1 MTDTPLRGAGVLVT
15 RPRAQAAELVAA
27 IQENGGNAIEFPVI
41 EIAPRA
47 ESEIAREAAALGEAD
62 IAVFVS
68 RNAVAHGLSHV
79 ATKLTATT
87 GPSTAAAIE
96 AAGRVVDIAPHSGY
110 DSESLLAS
118 SALQDVAGK
127 RIVIVR
133 GGDGRELLADTLRER
148 GATVN
153 YLSVYE
159 RIRPDIDQKLLA
171 EVETHWRDGELH
183 AITVMSTESLANLI
197 ALLPNISAQQ
207 FENMPLV
214 TPAARVIKEALNR
227 FPASQPV
234 LASGPLATDMLEA
247 IITLRRN
254 NPGIT
259 P

>member
-1 MTDTPLRGAGVLVT
+1 MTDTPLHGVGVLVT
-15 RPRAQAAELVAA
+15 RPRAQAADLVAA
-27 IQENGGNAIEFPVI
+27 IQENGGNPIEFPVI
-41 EIAPRA
+41 EIVPRA
-47 ESEIAREAAALGEAD
+47 NSEVAREATALGEVD

-68 RNAVAHGLSHV
+68 TNAVAHGLSHV
-79 ATKLTATT
+79 MSTLTAAT

-96 AAGRVVDIAPHSGY
+96 TAGRVVDIAPTRGY
-110 DSESLLAS
+110 DSENLLAA

-127 RIVIVR
+127 TVIIVR

-148 GATVN
+148 GASVS

-159 RIRPDIDQKLLA
+159 RIRPNIDQKLLA
-171 EVETHWRDGELH
+171 EVETRWHDGELH

-207 FENMPLV
+207 FEKMPLV

-234 LASGPLATDMLEA
+234 LASGPLATDMLDA

>member
-1 MTDTPLRGAGVLVT
+1 MTDTPLHGVGVLVT

-41 EIAPRA
+41 EIVPRA
-47 ESEIAREAAALGEAD
+47 ASQIAREAAALGEVD

-79 ATKLTATT
+79 KTTMTATT

-96 AAGRVVDIAPHSGY
+96 AAGRVVDISPKNGY
-110 DSESLLAS
+110 DSESLLAAM
-118 SALQDVAGK
+118 ALQDVAGK

-159 RIRPDIDQKLLA
+159 RIRPDIDPKLLA
-171 EVETHWRDGELH
+171 EVETRWHDGELH
-183 AITVMSTESLANLI
+183 AITVMSTESLANLV

-227 FPASQPV
+227 FPASKPV

-247 IITLRRN
+247 ISKLRRN
-254 NPGIT
+254 NLGIA

>member
-1 MTDTPLRGAGVLVT
+1 MTDTPLHGVGVLVT
-15 RPRAQAAELVAA
+15 RPRAQAADLVAA
-27 IQENGGNAIEFPVI
+27 IQKNGGSPIEFPVI
-41 EIAPRA
+41 EIVPRA
-47 ESEIAREAAALGEAD
+47 ESEIARDAAALGEVD

-79 ATKLTATT
+79 TTALTAAT

-96 AAGRVVDIAPHSGY
+96 AAGRVVDISPKRGY
-110 DSESLLAS
+110 DSESLLTAP
-118 SALQDVAGK
+118 ALQDVSGK
-127 RIVIVR
+127 KVIVVR
-133 GGDGRELLADTLRER
+133 GGDGRELLADTLRLR
-148 GATVN
+148 GASVS

-159 RIRPDIDQKLLA
+159 RIRPNIDQQLLA
-171 EVETHWRDGELH
+171 MVESRWRDGELH

-207 FENMPLV
+207 FETMPLV
-214 TPAARVIKEALNR
+214 TPAARVIKEALKR

-234 LASGPLATDMLEA
+234 LASGPLVTDMLDA